1 MTWFTEKLH
10 ADYRQQLL
18 VSGIVYEKKTE
29 HQHALIFEHPTF
41 GRVLVLDD
49 VLQTTE
55 ADEFMYHE
63 MLAHVPILAHGN
75 VKRVLIVGGGDGGVL
90 KQVVKHDV
98 ARITQ
103 VELDETVIALSRE
116 HLPAV
121 CGRAFE
127 DPRLDLVLADGE
139 KFVAE
144 TDETFDVIIVD
155 STDPMGPGKVLFGAE
170 FYGDCKRCLARDGI
184 LVTQN
189 GCPFVQP
196 DELKNSYRRLT
207 RLFADVTF
215 YVAPIPTYVGGFMTF
230 GWASMNESA
239 RRQPK
244 EVVESR
250 FAQAAIETGYYNP
263 DIHVACFALPNY
275 IREMMG

>member
-10 ADYRQQLL
+10 TDYQQQLL
-18 VSGIVYEKKTE
+18 VSRIVYEKKTE
-29 HQHALIFEHPTF
+29 HQHLLIFEHPTF

-49 VLQTTE
+49 VLQTTD

-63 MLAHVPILAHGN
+63 MLAHVPILAHGT
-75 VKRVLIVGGGDGGVL
+75 VRRALIVGGGDGGVL

-98 ARITQ
+98 ERITQ

-121 CGRAFE
+121 CGRAFD
-127 DPRLDLVLADGE
+127 DPRLNLVIADGA

-144 TDETFDVIIVD
+144 SDETFDVIIVD
-155 STDPMGPGKVLFGAE
+155 STDPLGPGQVLFSAQ
-170 FYGDCKRCLARDGI
+170 FYGGCKRCLAPDGI

-189 GCPFVQP
+189 GCPFLQT
-196 DELKNSYRRLT
+196 DELVNSFRRLGP
-207 RLFADVTF
+207 LFADVTF
-215 YVAPIPTYVGGFMTF
+215 YVAPIPMYTGGFMTF
-230 GWASMNESA
+230 GWASMNEGA

-244 EVVESR
+244 EVIESR
-250 FAQAAIETGYYNP
+250 YAKAAIETGYYNP

-275 IREMMG
+275 IRELMG